1 MSFTDRLQ
9 SAEAAYTLATEHLA
23 TIAQQYQNGPG
34 KAYAEA
40 LARRA
45 DLLAKIA
52 QHQADKEAA
61 EATFK
66 HEFSK
71 AGFTITKAVR
81 GALDKK
87 NDATALLE
95 ELNTALTGAQADID
109 TLLIEASRSANS
121 YRGAYSAACERFA
134 RVLVLRALHDHG
146 VPIAQ
151 LLNSLPAD
159 RQRGT
164 GSTEVNVLGDSRE
177 RALKEIM
184 AEINLMAQEVGQ
196 VDGVEQPQLP
206 DLGALAPSAQLSPA
220 QIHLKLQPQN

>member
-9 SAEAAYTLATEHLA
+9 SAEDAYTLATEHLA
-23 TIAQQYQNGPG
+23 IIAQQYQNGPG

-45 DLLAKIA
+45 DLLAKIER
-52 QHQADKEAA
+52 HQSDKDNA

-66 HEFSK
+66 QAFSE

-81 GALDKK
+81 SALDKK
-87 NDATALLE
+87 NDATAIID

-109 TLLIEASRSANS
+109 TLLIAASRSANS
-121 YRGAYSAACERFA
+121 HRGAYLSACERFA

-151 LLNSLPAD
+151 LLNSLPSD

-164 GSTEVNVLGDSRE
+164 DSTEINVLGDSRE

-184 AEINLMAQEVGQ
+184 AELNLMAQEVGQ
-196 VDGVEQPQLP
+196 VDGVEQPPFP
-206 DLGALAPSAQLSPA
+206 DLGVLAVSDILSPVKLSMMK
-220 QIHLKLQPQN
+220 QISG